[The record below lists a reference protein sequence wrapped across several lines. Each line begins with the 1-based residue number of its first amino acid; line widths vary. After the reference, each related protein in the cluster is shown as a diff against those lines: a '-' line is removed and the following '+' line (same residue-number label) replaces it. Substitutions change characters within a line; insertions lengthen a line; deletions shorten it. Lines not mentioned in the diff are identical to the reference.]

1 MICTEA
7 TTRMV
12 GQQSVFTATFRDD
25 EGDIV
30 DPATV
35 TFMWRRSGAASE
47 ETFEYGTDD
56 EVAKVSSGVYTFTA
70 PPFTAGVG
78 HHVRVKST
86 SPATAAEATVGVAKS
101 AFSNP

>member
-1 MICTEA
+1 MTT
-7 TTRMV
+7 TTRLV

-25 EGDIV
+25 DGNIV
-30 DPATV
+30 DPETV
-35 TFMWRRSGAASE
+35 TFMWRRSGSASE
-47 ETFEYGTDD
+47 ESFEYGTDD
-56 EVAKVSSGVYTFTA
+56 EVTKVSSGVYEFTA

-86 SPATAAEATVGVAKS
+86 APATAAESSVGVAKS